1 MWCSHWYSADNTNTW
16 KETSIDIPATKK
28 SYCFVFV
35 IYVFAYV
42 NFSFISHF
50 SHHFLDK
57 NYSDV
62 IGEFEK

>member
-1 MWCSHWYSADNTNTW
+1 MR
-16 KETSIDIPATKK
+16 KETSVDTDATKK

-35 IYVFAYV
+35 SYIFAYA

-50 SHHFLDK
+50 SRRHPDK

-62 IGEFEK
+62 IGEFEKYQS

>member
-1 MWCSHWYSADNTNTW
+1 M
-16 KETSIDIPATKK
+16 SIDIPASKK

-35 IYVFAYV
+35 VYIFAYA

-50 SHHFLDK
+50 SNHYLNK

-62 IGEFEK
+62 IVEFEK